1 MLGGDFLNYF
11 IPDWTTSSGNLESD
25 YMMNIIQLFKNN
37 REPYHL
43 LLLEH
48 IPFLRYQMHA
58 YELEVAQ
65 MTSLYDRLQ
74 DIQKTNG
81 FPLDVDD
88 LPLAQNVEK
97 VYTPFGITLIKENQ
111 PFGEIRFNSFGFAE
125 QMSIMTEP
133 YRQILFFDD
142 RGFISAKSFQ
152 NDKGEQVKKIY
163 YNESGMEKCVEYFG
177 ENPHVELV
185 NPRKSGLKKSQYRSM
200 DELLLEMM
208 NQFQLNLE
216 PEDQILCLTNERSLR
231 LVKTNE
237 ERKRVIQIVSDAHR
251 LSTCASDEKAALW
264 AGENKIITDSTS
276 NQTAL
281 FSLMKQSGVNDLS
294 RIQRIPIYTTSFQL
308 GNSNSIPQLVLYWNA
323 GELNEDVRRIHHL
336 LLQKVIQNDRYDLI
350 IETTTFQS
358 EVVLR
363 EAQKELVDTHFGVD
377 SESEEYQKVLKY
389 FEAKKA
395 KKLFKTDEEAIEEI
409 RESKNWRNLVEAVDV
424 NFRIHFRLDSHLTTI
439 RQDFNETRLYIDL
452 SAEVDVQKQALAV
465 SAGIPQLVRKK
476 TDYVDDQKN
485 GQIIGQIR
493 ELDAAIAFY
502 LDDLN
507 NWNQALVENISY
519 IERFSEENIIKQWRE
534 LLEGVV

>member
-1 MLGGDFLNYF
+1 MLGGNFLNYF

-208 NQFQLNLE
+208 NQFQLSLE

-251 LSTCASDEKAALW
+251 LSICASDEKAALW

>member
-1 MLGGDFLNYF
+1 MLGGNFLNYF

-208 NQFQLNLE
+208 NQFQLSLE

-452 SAEVDVQKQALAV
+452 SAEVNVQKQALAV

-519 IERFSEENIIKQWRE
+519 IEHFSEENIIKQWRE

>member
-1 MLGGDFLNYF
+1 MLGGNFLNYF

-88 LPLAQNVEK
+88 LPLALNVEK

-208 NQFQLNLE
+208 NQFQLSLE

>member
-48 IPFLRYQMHA
+48 MPFLRYQMHA

-88 LPLAQNVEK
+88 LPLALNVEK

-200 DELLLEMM
+200 DELLLEMI

-276 NQTAL
+276 NQTTL

>member
-88 LPLAQNVEK
+88 LPLALNVEK

-276 NQTAL
+276 NQTTL

-336 LLQKVIQNDRYDLI
+336 LLQKVFQNDRYDLI

>member
-1 MLGGDFLNYF
+1 MLGGNFLNYF

-208 NQFQLNLE
+208 NQFQLSLE

-519 IERFSEENIIKQWRE
+519 IERFSEDNIIKQWRE

>member
-1 MLGGDFLNYF
+1 MLGGNFLNYF

-208 NQFQLNLE
+208 NQFQLSLE
-216 PEDQILCLTNERSLR
+216 PEEQILCLTNERSLR

-336 LLQKVIQNDRYDLI
+336 LLQKVFQNDRYDLI

>member
-1 MLGGDFLNYF
+1 MLGGNFLNYF

-185 NPRKSGLKKSQYRSM
+185 NPRKSGLKKSQYQSM

-216 PEDQILCLTNERSLR
+216 PEDQTICLTNERSLR

-502 LDDLN
+502 MDDLN

>member
-1 MLGGDFLNYF
+1 MNYF

-177 ENPHVELV
+177 ENPQIELI
-185 NPRKSGLKKSQYRSM
+185 NPQRIGLKKSQYQSM

-216 PEDQILCLTNERSLR
+216 PEDQTICLTNERSLR